1 MWDYHILY
9 QFKKCELCYVW
20 PSCHVLYQVRVTN
33 LMGGDL
39 GQLTVTADSARH
51 LGDEAIVLSKKQF
64 TAAAGDK

>member
-1 MWDYHILY
+1 M
-9 QFKKCELCYVW
+9 
-20 PSCHVLYQVRVTN
+20 VLQVRVTN

-64 TAAAGDK
+64 TAASGDKWVIWIG